1 MDLAHRTFDEQ
12 LNDAVA
18 WLALYARPGGAGW
31 PVFSYALKHA
41 IARDVGAYV
50 SSTAVV
56 EAARLA
62 GYGTVGTP
70 TRAGNAWLALAVR
83 IPRKLCSAGRSTPK
97 STGHPDSS
105 TYSEGEGTG
114 P

>member
-1 MDLAHRTFDEQ
+1 MRPLDLPYRCFGAQ
-12 LNDAVA
+12 VSDAAA
-18 WLALYARPGGAGW
+18 WLALYARPSGAGR
-31 PVFSYALKHA
+31 PVWSYTAKHLVQA
-41 IARDVGAYV
+41 WAGRYV

-83 IPRKLCSAGRSTPK
+83 RPRTSLR
-97 STGHPDSS
+97 
-105 TYSEGEGTG
+105 
-114 P
+114 

>member
-1 MDLAHRTFDEQ
+1 MPLDLPYRSFDEQ
-12 LNDAVA
+12 LADGRAF
-18 WLALYARPGGAGW
+18 LALYARPTGASRALG
-31 PVFSYALKHA
+31 SYTLKHVIQA
-41 IARDVGAYV
+41 WAGRYV

-83 IPRKLCSAGRSTPK
+83 RPRTSLR
-97 STGHPDSS
+97 
-105 TYSEGEGTG
+105 
-114 P
+114 